1 MTAQHTR
8 GPWHA
13 EPTPSSDFVTRRIY
27 GPNGE
32 MICDVGVP
40 RRSNLDVHTEVANAR
55 LIVEAPAMLEA
66 LRKAEAFMAGFEG
79 DDTQEEP
86 IDGDL
91 ANMRAILARVEV

>member
-1 MTAQHTR
+1 MAEVIDMTPTWR
-8 GPWHA
+8 GVLPICMA
-13 EPTPSSDFVTRRIY
+13 GLEAGGTAYSSAHYELLRMADAADRWNEH
-27 GPNGE
+27 GG
-32 MICDVGVP
+32 
-40 RRSNLDVHTEVANAR
+40 
-55 LIVEAPAMLEA
+55 AMLEA